1 MVADARTTPRGA
13 LAHARE
19 QLEQVGANVVGGVL
33 NNFDPSRARYYS
45 HYHGSYYASYRPR
58 ERGERQPQPPDPQDS
73 DPGQM
78 WG

>member
-1 MVADARTTPRGA
+1 M
-13 LAHARE
+13 
-19 QLEQVGANVVGGVL
+19 VGGVL

-58 ERGERQPQPPDPQDS
+58 ERGDRQPQPPDPQDS